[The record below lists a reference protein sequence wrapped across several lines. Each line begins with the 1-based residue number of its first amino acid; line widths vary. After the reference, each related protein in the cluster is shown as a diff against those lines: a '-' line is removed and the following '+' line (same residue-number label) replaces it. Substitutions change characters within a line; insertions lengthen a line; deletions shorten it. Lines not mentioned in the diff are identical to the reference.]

1 MVLKGGGMMPNN
13 TDTTTKF
20 KVDISEVKQAMQE
33 AKRAVAVANSEFKA
47 VASTMDDWRQSTEGL
62 EAKLNQLNTTADA
75 QKRQLAILENEYNN
89 LTDEQKAGS
98 KVADDLIIKM
108 NNQKAAINKTEK
120 DINKYTNELQEL
132 KSQSNE
138 TGSSLN
144 SLGNDFRSAGNDAES
159 GSDGFTILK
168 GALADL
174 VADGIRAA
182 VDALQE
188 LATDG
193 SAAYA
198 QFQAATGKTAG
209 EMGKWKDVIQQIYND
224 NFGESL
230 DEVAEKITRVN
241 EVLGDLSPD
250 EMVKVTEAAM
260 TLEDTFGMDM
270 TETLR
275 GVQSLMTH
283 FGMTSEEALNYIS
296 AGAQNGLNYT
306 DELGDN
312 LSEYAG
318 KFAEAGYSAEE
329 YFQLLQNGSDGG
341 AYNLDK
347 VNDAINEV
355 TARLADGTIEDS
367 LNLFSSGTQDVFKA
381 WQDGDATQKEVID
394 SIVKDIQGTTNEQE
408 KMNLAAKAFGTMAE
422 DGGTKF
428 IESMTSVGDTYDDVT
443 GKAEK
448 LKDVKYSDIGSA
460 LSSLGR
466 TLKTEILQ
474 PIVDEIT
481 PAVSKFVEWLT
492 NNMST
497 VAPVVA
503 GVAAAFGVLASAL
516 AIQSLINGVAKA
528 FQFLNL
534 TMLGNPIVLI
544 VAGVAALV
552 TAIVMLWKKNEKFR
566 NFILGVF
573 DAVKGAFDTVVTTVK
588 TGIDKVKSFFTT
600 IISFITDNWQSLLT
614 MLINPFAGLF
624 TYFYNNNKAF
634 KEFVDNAVAQIKQL
648 PSKMWNYLK
657 NAISNVTKFASQLAS
672 KGKKAG
678 SKLLSSVVNGVK
690 SLPGKIKSIGGDV
703 VAGLWNG
710 IGNKVAWLKSKIK
723 SFVGNVKD
731 WLKKFFKIGSPS
743 RLMADEIGQW
753 IPAGIGVGIEENT
766 KSLYSSL
773 KGIGNAVTGGL
784 NTGLTA
790 TASAGVGG
798 VVNNFNQVINSPKPL
813 TRLEIYR
820 QSKNLL
826 GYVGGR

>member
-1 MVLKGGGMMPNN
+1 MPNN

-159 GSDGFTILK
+159 GSDGFTIMK

-174 VADGIRAA
+174 VADGIRATLG
-182 VDALQE
+182 ALQE

-193 SAAYA
+193 SKAYS
-198 QFQAATGKTAG
+198 QFAAATGTASG
-209 EMGKWKDVIQQIYND
+209 EMGKWQDAIKEVYNSG
-224 NFGESL
+224 FGESL
-230 DEVAEKITRVN
+230 DDVAQKMSLVN
-241 EVLGDLSPD
+241 QTMRDLSPN
-250 EMVKVTEAAM
+250 EMIAVTKAAM
-260 TLEDTFGMDM
+260 TLEDTFGMDLN
-270 TETLR
+270 ESIR

-283 FGMTSEEALNYIS
+283 FGMTSEEALDYIS

-367 LNLFSSGTQDVFKA
+367 LSMFSTGTQDVFKA
-381 WQDGDATQKEVID
+381 WQEGKATQKDVID
-394 SIVKDIQGTTNEQE
+394 SIVGDIQGTTNEQE

-422 DGGTKF
+422 DGGTQF
-428 IESMTSVGDTYDDVT
+428 IESMTSVGNAYDDVT
-443 GKAEK
+443 GKAKK
-448 LKDVKYSDIGSA
+448 LQDVKYTDIA
-460 LSSLGR
+460 TAFTELGR
-466 TLKTEILQ
+466 TLKTEILS
-474 PIVDEIT
+474 PILEQIT
-481 PAVSKFVEWLT
+481 PAVSKLVEWLT
-492 NNMST
+492 DHMSV
-497 VAPVVA
+497 VAPVIG
-503 GVAAAFGVLASAL
+503 GVAAAFGVLAGAL
-516 AIQSLINGVAKA
+516 AIQGLINGITKA

-544 VAGVAALV
+544 VAGIAALV
-552 TAIVMLWKKNEKFR
+552 TAIVLLWKKNEAFR
-566 NFILGVF
+566 NFFINAWNGI
-573 DAVKGAFDTVVTTVK
+573 KTAFETVVNAVK
-588 TGIDKVKSFFTT
+588 TGIEKVKSFFNS
-600 IISFITDNWQSLLT
+600 IINFIKENWQSLLLI
-614 MLINPFAGLF
+614 LINPFAGLF
-624 TYFYNNNKAF
+624 KYFYDNNAKF
-634 KEFVDNAVAQIKQL
+634 REFVDNAVDQIKQM
-648 PSKMWNYLK
+648 PSKIWTWLK
-657 NAISNVTKFASQLAS
+657 NTISKAGQFVTQLAA
-672 KGKKAG
+672 KGKQAG
-678 SKLLSSVVNGVK
+678 SKMLTSVVNGVK
-690 SLPGKIKSIGGDV
+690 KLPGKIKSIGGDV
-703 VAGLWNG
+703 VSGLWNG
-710 IGNKVAWLKSKIK
+710 IGNKVAWLKNKI
-723 SFVGNVKD
+723 SGFVGNVKN

-743 RLMADEIGQW
+743 RLMADEIGKW

-766 KSLYSSL
+766 KPLYSSL
-773 KGIGNAVTGGL
+773 KGVGSAVIGGLSSGLDSVTGSG
-784 NTGLTA
+784 A
-790 TASAGVGG
+790 IAGG
-798 VVNNFNQVINSPKPL
+798 VVNNYNQVINSPKPL